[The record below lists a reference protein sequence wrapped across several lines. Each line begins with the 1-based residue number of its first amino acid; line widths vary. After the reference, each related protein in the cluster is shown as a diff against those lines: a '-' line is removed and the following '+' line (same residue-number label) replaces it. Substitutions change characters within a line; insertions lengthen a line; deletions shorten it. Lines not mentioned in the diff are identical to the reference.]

1 MMKWVLPSAVLMN
14 FVLFAGTKKV
24 GVIANFSA
32 KESPDSVTLT
42 WTEKPDEKTRVKAV
56 RIQRRIV
63 GATEEEAW
71 EFVGGIVPG
80 GVEALTVE
88 GFTLDKSYEYRGV
101 YVVEVDE

>member
-1 MMKWVLPSAVLMN
+1 MMKYVLASAALMH
-14 FVLFAGTKKV
+14 LCLYAGTKKV

-42 WTEKPDEKTRVKAV
+42 WSEKIDKKSRVKAV